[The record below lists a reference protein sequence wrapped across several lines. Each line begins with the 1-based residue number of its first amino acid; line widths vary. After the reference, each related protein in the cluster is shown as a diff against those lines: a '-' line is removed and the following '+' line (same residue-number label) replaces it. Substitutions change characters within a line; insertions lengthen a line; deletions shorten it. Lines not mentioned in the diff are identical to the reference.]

1 VVRLTVVGRSRPK
14 PAAPA
19 ELLDGGGGV
28 EKPLPN
34 PLDCGVAAAEGEPE
48 VDAQQRAQQAMHQ
61 QVVAQLGRISAS
73 ATFRGAGRL
82 RRFLEFIVAEALAGR
97 KDQLKEYVVGVAVFD
112 KPATF
117 DPRIDPIV
125 RVRARRLRAMLER
138 YYRDEGGAQ
147 ELIIELPKGGYAP
160 AFNAQPARTAPA
172 SLPLVL
178 ANRNVVAVLAF
189 QDFTPGHTLA
199 SFCQELREEMVC
211 ALAQVARLRVL
222 TDESG
227 EADGMA
233 NLPGAALQVGGSVRV
248 TSGAGGGRAG
258 GTTAESGLRIL
269 LHLADRASGCYVWA
283 DSLEGPSAQALELQQ
298 EAARR
303 LAARLASGLQGTAA
317 GVHLAE
323 NLAARNLYLQGR
335 YHMGQRTEEGL
346 RRAAELFERALVEDP
361 QFALAHAGLAD
372 AYSLLGHYG
381 VLSPAE
387 VWTKAASSAAN
398 AVMLDANSAE
408 AQASLAHVKASQ
420 DWDWAGAQRQFLL
433 ALRLDPGYATA
444 RHWFAMSCL
453 VPLGRLAEAL
463 EELRLAQAVDPVS
476 AIIARDVAVVHY
488 YRRDFDLALEQC
500 DHTIELNP
508 HFAPA
513 FWTLGCIQE
522 QRGDYEEAAAA
533 FQNAIRLVPSSPR
546 FHGALAH
553 LYAVTKKRQA
563 CQKELQNLKT
573 MAPERYVSPIEFAAI
588 DFALGQRDT
597 GFEWLAKACQD
608 RCFELVYL
616 NVDPRFDDLRQ
627 DPRFQAVVRRLNLAA
642 AGEATSAAPTSRPK
656 KKFKAAPGR
665 TRE

>member
-1 VVRLTVVGRSRPK
+1 MEGSEPG
-14 PAAPA
+14 P
-19 ELLDGGGGV
+19 EN
-28 EKPLPN
+28 EPL
-34 PLDCGVAAAEGEPE
+34 
-48 VDAQQRAQQAMHQ
+48 AQQ
-61 QVVAQLGRISAS
+61 QVRNQLGRISAS
-73 ATFRGAGRL
+73 TTFRGAGRL
-82 RRFLEFIVAEALAGR
+82 RRFLEFIVGEALAGR

-138 YYRDEGGAQ
+138 YYREEGGTG
-147 ELIIELPKGGYAP
+147 ELVIELPKGGYAP
-160 AFNAQPARTAPA
+160 TFNTQSARTAPV

-178 ANRNVVAVLAF
+178 ANRNLVAVLAV

-199 SFCQELREEMVC
+199 SFCQELRAEMVC
-211 ALAQVARLRVL
+211 ALAQVSRLRVL

-227 EADGMA
+227 ESGGMA
-233 NLPGAALQVGGSVRV
+233 AHPGAALQVGGSVRL
-248 TSGAGGGRAG
+248 TSGATGGGRPG
-258 GTTAESGLRIL
+258 GATPESGIRIL
-269 LHLADRASGCYVWA
+269 LHLADRASSCYVWA
-283 DSLEGPSAQALELQQ
+283 DSLEGPSTQALELQQ

-303 LAARLASGLQGTAA
+303 LAAKLASGLPGSAA

-323 NLAARNLYLQGR
+323 NLTARNLYLQGR

-361 QFALAHAGLAD
+361 QFAPAHAGLAD

-420 DWDWAGAQRQFLL
+420 DWDWAGAQRQFAL

-444 RHWFAMSCL
+444 RHWYAMSCL
-453 VPLGRLAEAL
+453 APLGRLQEAL
-463 EELRLAQAVDPVS
+463 EELRMAQAVDPVS
-476 AIIARDVAVVHY
+476 AIIARDLAVVHY

-513 FWTLGCIQE
+513 YWTLGRIQE

-533 FQNAIRLVPSSPR
+533 FQNAIRLVRSSPR
-546 FHGALAH
+546 FHGALGH
-553 LYAVTKKRQA
+553 LYAVTKNRPA
-563 CQKELQNLKT
+563 CQKELEKLKE

-588 DFALGQRDT
+588 DFALGQRDA
-597 GFEWLAKACQD
+597 GFEWLDKACQD

-616 NVDPRFDDLRQ
+616 NVDPTFDALRR
-627 DPRFQAVVRRLNLAA
+627 DPRFQAVVRRLNLAEA
-642 AGEATSAAPTSRPK
+642 ASEAKPAASTSRVK
-656 KKFKAAPGR
+656 R
-665 TRE
+665 R